1 MSKNIALAA
10 KRREK
15 ASKGSARA
23 VRREGRVPA
32 VIYGDHKEPVI
43 ISLLEKDVV
52 KEYHKGALFTH
63 LCDLDLEGQKHLVLA
78 RDLQLD
84 PVTDR
89 PIHADF
95 LRVTPKTRI
104 TVEVPIHFL
113 NEEKSPGL
121 KDNGGVLNIVYHE
134 IEVLCAATD
143 IPEYFEVDLAGKQI
157 GASFHLSDIKLPA
170 GVKPTSDEE
179 DFTIATI
186 AAPVVMSEEEETEAA
201 AEGAEGEAAEGAEGD
216 AAAAPQEKQG
226 GKGKKE
232 KDE

>member
-1 MSKNIALAA
+1 MSKNIALEA

-32 VIYGDHKEPVI
+32 VIYGDNKEPVI
-43 ISLLEKDVV
+43 ISLLEKDIV

-63 LCDLDLEGQKHLVLA
+63 LCDLSLEGQKNLVIA

-84 PVTDR
+84 PLTDR

-104 TVEVPIHFL
+104 KVEVPVHFL

-143 IPEYFEVDLAGKQI
+143 IPEFFEVDLTGKQI
-157 GASFHLSDIKLPA
+157 GDSIHLSDINMPA
-170 GVKPTSDEE
+170 GVKPTDGDE
-179 DFTIATI
+179 DFTVATI
-186 AAPVVMSEEEETEAA
+186 TAPVVMTEEEETAA
-201 AEGAEGEAAEGAEGD
+201 AEAAEGEAAEAAEGE
-216 AAAAPQEKQG
+216 AEAPQEKQG
-226 GKGKKE
+226 GKGKKDKE
-232 KDE
+232 E